1 LVQIVECFKE
11 MPELARVAVN
21 PFLSVRNKA
30 NIMDSILKDSGATE
44 ITKRLFS
51 EWPGL
56 AALSHPS
63 GCSCWW
69 HLWYKAEPQIS

>member
-1 LVQIVECFKE
+1 

-30 NIMDSILKDSGATE
+30 NIMDSLLKDSGCTE

-56 AALSHPS
+56 AGLAHPA
-63 GCSCWW
+63 GGRCWW
-69 HLWYKAEPQIS
+69 QIWYKAEQ